1 IKALDGQ
8 ICVEVELIDDEKS
21 MQKVQDPF
29 MEAIDAMQASIAK
42 ARALAAEWGVQS
54 TSIDVAIQVRNVE
67 AVKSAVTSLNGEVAM
82 LSGEYAAYMSE
93 ADKVMSEAVAAGVD
107 VSAVRAD
114 VTALANKAK
123 WRMNK
128 TAYNHRLNQ
137 LKEKVEQSKSKGA
150 FGALVKSLSEAGV
163 EYKEVKAL
171 DKKLSEDEIIS
182 RVGGGDLTKGSCSSL
197 ALTYAGNKSG
207 LDVLDFRDGKSREHF
222 SSRGTIGKVVDA
234 AGGTT
239 ITHTNDFKAAEELLD
254 SMEIGKEYYFAC
266 AGHAAIVRK
275 TATGREYLELQSAKS
290 NGFKELDKNEL
301 KWRFGARQS
310 RSSRGRKV
318 QSTSYLVSVEQL
330 KSSSG
335 FTELLGYIN
344 TNEDK
349 QKKGEKG
356 TRK

>member
-1 IKALDGQ
+1 
-8 ICVEVELIDDEKS
+8 
-21 MQKVQDPF
+21 
-29 MEAIDAMQASIAK
+29 MQAGIAK
-42 ARALAAEWGVQS
+42 VRALAAEWGVQS
-54 TSIDVAIQVRNVE
+54 TSIDVAIQVRNIE
-67 AVKSAVTSLNGEVAM
+67 AVKSAIASLNGEVSI
-82 LSGEYAAYMSE
+82 LIGEYTAYIGE
-93 ADKVMSEAVAAGVD
+93 ADKVMNEAVAAGID

-114 VTALANKAK
+114 VTALASKAK

-128 TAYNHRLNQ
+128 TAYNYRLNQ

-150 FGALVKSLSEAGV
+150 FGALVKTLSEAGV

-222 SSRGTIGKVVDA
+222 SSRDTIGKVVDA

-239 ITHTNDFKAAEELLD
+239 VTHTNDFKAAGELLD
-254 SMEIGKEYYFAC
+254 SMDVGKEYYFAC

-275 TATGREYLELQSAKS
+275 TATGHEYLELQSAKS

-310 RSSRGRKV
+310 RSSRGRKIK
-318 QSTSYLVSVEQL
+318 STSYLVSVEQL

-344 TNEDK
+344 TNEDE